1 MKKSAKTSRK
11 FDQSD
16 ERPFKSSFKE
26 GYISAADYLC
36 ELVFKKR
43 AAVSKTPVP
52 ESFWN
57 SEDYKKQYVG
67 QAIHARRLLK
77 TYPVSVVIKAFE
89 NTPYCLSLTN
99 PKMKPLLEKYKKE
112 FDETKTQIIKTEE
125 TIEQPRK
132 QMAKGKNRLGD
143 L

>member
-1 MKKSAKTSRK
+1 MKKSTKTSRK
-11 FDQSD
+11 FDQSED
-16 ERPFKSSFKE
+16 RPFKSFFKE
-26 GYISAADYLC
+26 GYITAADYIC

-43 AAVSKTPVP
+43 ASISKTAVP

-57 SEDYKKQYVG
+57 SEEYKKQYVG

-77 TYPVSVVIKAFE
+77 SYPVSVIIKAFE

-99 PKMKPLLEKYKKE
+99 DKMKPLLEKYKKE
-112 FDETKTQIIKTEE
+112 FDDTEVKITKTEE
-125 TIEQPRK
+125 VIETPRK
-132 QMAKGKNRLGD
+132 QIGKGKNRLGD